1 MNFSIG
7 EEKRNENCEFFLCF
21 LNFGWRDGVGECV
34 NGDVCNV
41 CGSLHGVRILTWCAD
56 VCVRRKLN
64 MWVEEHTKSLKAVA
78 WEFVLGDLEV
88 SVRAGVRELWV

>member
-21 LNFGWRDGVGECV
+21 LNFGWRDGVGGCV
-34 NGDVCNV
+34 TGDVCNV

-56 VCVRRKLN
+56 FYMVCGCVCAEK
-64 MWVEEHTKSLKAVA
+64 VEYV
-78 WEFVLGDLEV
+78 G
-88 SVRAGVRELWV
+88 